1 MEPTKTQTAGLPD
14 YPAPPRV
21 HWLVLFVAWSVL
33 SWVIKQYAPRAYQ
46 DLLNSLV
53 VDAWAFYLCLWI
65 RRLDPDCK
73 SGFWCDVYLV
83 VEIAC
88 ASLTIRQNPSH
99 DLQLLI
105 AVLGIASGALGIAT
119 IYLIRYDLLKHYNR
133 REPIGLELGPVKTFF
148 FSFLYFQA
156 KLYEIAQFKKRQAE
170 GLITDPSQT
179 LLR

>member
-1 MEPTKTQTAGLPD
+1 MQLTTTQTGGPQD
-14 YPAPPRV
+14 YPSPPRV
-21 HWLVLFVAWSVL
+21 HWFVLFLVWSAL
-33 SWVIKQYAPRAYQ
+33 SWLIRQYAPSAYQ
-46 DLLNSLV
+46 ELLNSLV

-73 SGFWCDVYLV
+73 SSFWCDVYLV

-99 DLQLLI
+99 DLETLI
-105 AVLGIASGALGIAT
+105 GVLGVASGVLGIAT
-119 IYLIRYDLLKHYNR
+119 IYLIRYDLQKHYNE

-156 KLYEIAQFKKRQAE
+156 KLYEIAQYKKRQAE
-170 GLITDPSQT
+170 GVVTDPSRT